1 MKKIEKFTLSALI
14 IITSLFISEASFATN
29 ISTTATNQQNTEQS
43 AEPANY
49 KQTAAKFATGY
60 NNEDIKAI
68 CALFTPELVKLLPQD
83 RMQLMIGVL
92 RLQLGKLNKYQFLN
106 FETKNGNKVARYKAN
121 FDSGDLTLLVSLN
134 ASNQIDFLWFIPGES
149 TAASTEM
156 FQKLFEAA
164 GK

>member
-1 MKKIEKFTLSALI
+1 MKKIEKYILSAVI
-14 IITSLFISEASFATN
+14 IITTLFMGEVTFAQ
-29 ISTTATNQQNTEQS
+29 TT
-43 AEPANY
+43 EPANY
-49 KQTAAKFATGY
+49 KQAASKFATGY

-92 RLQLGKLNKYQFLN
+92 RLQLGKLKSYNFIN

-134 ASNQIDFLWFIPGES
+134 SANQIDFLWFIPGES